1 MPTEVILIES
11 VTGLGRPGDQVRV
24 KSGYARNYLFP
35 HAKAVPVSAD
45 VIRNLG
51 KLKERADEEERA
63 MISSMEELRAKLA
76 GTVVE
81 IPARATEEGHLFGS
95 VTDKDIQTVLE
106 GQGWSLP
113 PRSVRLEG
121 HVKEAGDTTVSVHL
135 YGEISADVQVRV
147 IPVDGEGNTI
157 DVNAASE
164 SEAEAEVADDDGS
177 AESETTPA
185 ADAG

>member
-1 MPTEVILIES
+1 MEVVLIES
-11 VTGLGRPGDQVRV
+11 VFGLGRPGDQVKV

-45 VIRNLG
+45 VMRNLG

-81 IPARATEEGHLFGS
+81 ITARATEEGHLFGS
-95 VTDKDIQTVLE
+95 VTDKDIQSVLARD
-106 GQGWSLP
+106 GWSLP

-121 HVKEAGDTTVSVHL
+121 HVKEAGDTTVEVHL
-135 YGEISADVQVRV
+135 YGEISADIQVRV
-147 IPVDGEGNTI
+147 VPVDGDGNPI
-157 DVNAASE
+157 DLTAARKPAANDDE
-164 SEAEAEVADDDGS
+164 SEAG
-177 AESETTPA
+177 
-185 ADAG
+185 ADAGDESGVAPASDAV